1 MSKGVLATDKRGV
14 RELGAEK
21 KVGWD
26 EVPQGVVLHSF
37 NSAR

>member
-21 KVGWD
+21 QGWM
-26 EVPQGVVLHSF
+26 GWGSTRSSSSLF
-37 NSAR
+37 W